1 MNKSS
6 TLPTS
11 KSEDI
16 PYDPNDP
23 EAVAAFWDGA
33 RITLKGETIGVAR
46 RPGARG
52 TGKRPAK
59 EAINIRLS
67 PDVLAAFRVSGEGW
81 QSRIDAALRDW
92 LKTHSP
98 V

>member
-1 MNKSS
+1 MNKNS

-11 KSEDI
+11 KSKDT

-23 EAVAAFWDGA
+23 EAVATFWDGA
-33 RITLKGETIGVAR
+33 RITLKGETIGVVR

-52 TGKRPAK
+52 PGKRLAK

-81 QSRIDAALRDW
+81 QTRIDAALRDW